1 MKRQDKYPDTDTF
14 HYHNANPK
22 NRMTGDCAYR
32 AISVAVGQDY
42 NETVMEMAQMHCETG
57 YEAISKKGIENY
69 LKKLGWVKHPQ
80 PKHDDGTKYTG
91 AEFCRELSEEIYCG
105 RFKSG
110 SDPNRRIIANI
121 GGHHIVAIIDGKIWD
136 TWDSSGKCVG
146 NYWTKR

>member
-42 NETVMEMAQMHCETG
+42 NETVMEMAKMHCETG
-57 YEAISKKGIENY
+57 YEAISKKGVENY

-91 AEFCRELSEEIYCG
+91 AEFCRELAEEIYCG
-105 RFKSG
+105 KFKSG
-110 SDPNRRIIANI
+110 SDPNRSIIANI
-121 GGHHIVAIIDGKIWD
+121 GGHHIVAIIDGMIWD